1 MNNKVLFIKSYLE
14 KISKKFE
21 IDENKAFEVF
31 AVAALLDKSFDEVFD
46 DVIIKNGD
54 RAIDAIFFNE
64 QEGHYVME
72 VFQCKNSDS
81 LKQTEL
87 DDLKQIFNAV
97 FIQGRTDIPNT
108 EGIIGKLDEYR
119 SITKKGF
126 LIEHRLNFVFNGD
139 VMDEKNTANNQLFKS
154 YNKSEDHFFIID
166 SNELDSK
173 ISSII
178 KQGKKRNEVK
188 FTFNAEK
195 SNISSRE
202 PQAVISYSVLNV
214 KAINFRLSLLELCK
228 LVDLEIKLNGSER
241 LLFSDNVRGFLDYN
255 KTNQKIRETLENN
268 AFVEY
273 FPLFNNGI
281 TMLCSEMK
289 IPVLPQAGEYIIPA
303 VNPVIVNGLQTTKV
317 IYNFYMTNIDNPNKL
332 NGIYVNIRLYETKDP
347 EIIDKITEATNTQS
361 PINFKDKISN
371 KEFQDFTKELFAN
384 KGIRYI
390 SKRGEIFDTN
400 NDELKD
406 SVTSEKVIKFW
417 YASFYEKPEIAKN
430 SISKVLEEVFDAT
443 NEDNP
448 LQILFNGNKNSQIY
462 LQLFVAYKL
471 SKIIALKKK
480 SITNDFIEHS
490 DELLAYGI
498 FKKITIENKPFSDT
512 TIEEAY
518 ADVFDTIENIVKEE
532 KEKRKQRSETYSHNS
547 YFKSSKC
554 RIDYDTKKDIIETH
568 DLIAHLLKLQICL
581 TVRDEQQKNKKYNVK
596 CATLQI

>member
-188 FTFNAEK
+188 FTFNPENA
-195 SNISSRE
+195 IMSSGE
-202 PQAVISYSVLNV
+202 TQAV
-214 KAINFRLSLLELCK
+214 
-228 LVDLEIKLNGSER
+228 
-241 LLFSDNVRGFLDYN
+241 
-255 KTNQKIRETLENN
+255 T
-268 AFVEY
+268 
-273 FPLFNNGI
+273 
-281 TMLCSEMK
+281 
-289 IPVLPQAGEYIIPA
+289 
-303 VNPVIVNGLQTTKV
+303 
-317 IYNFYMTNIDNPNKL
+317 
-332 NGIYVNIRLYETKDP
+332 
-347 EIIDKITEATNTQS
+347 
-361 PINFKDKISN
+361 
-371 KEFQDFTKELFAN
+371 
-384 KGIRYI
+384 
-390 SKRGEIFDTN
+390 
-400 NDELKD
+400 
-406 SVTSEKVIKFW
+406 
-417 YASFYEKPEIAKN
+417 
-430 SISKVLEEVFDAT
+430 
-443 NEDNP
+443 
-448 LQILFNGNKNSQIY
+448 
-462 LQLFVAYKL
+462 
-471 SKIIALKKK
+471 
-480 SITNDFIEHS
+480 
-490 DELLAYGI
+490 
-498 FKKITIENKPFSDT
+498 
-512 TIEEAY
+512 
-518 ADVFDTIENIVKEE
+518 
-532 KEKRKQRSETYSHNS
+532 
-547 YFKSSKC
+547 
-554 RIDYDTKKDIIETH
+554 
-568 DLIAHLLKLQICL
+568 
-581 TVRDEQQKNKKYNVK
+581 
-596 CATLQI
+596 